1 MLRWSWEVFCA
12 LCCTQSLSK
21 VFVSGQTIRR
31 TYNSDHD
38 HHPHQQSMTMPSS
51 SDHHHQHQHH
61 HHHQHHDHQQIMKH
75 YLVLLGSH
83 HKFIKGLF
91 WFPLRTWRDQ
101 HLQDLSPL
109 LLLIIKS
116 IMNIIFINSEDPLKV
131 WGNIDH
137 FCLCLWRSSKVKI
150 AFFFTILVPYS
161 VLFFQDVF
169 LKGDLQI
176 LSFQISQCYFSRWGN
191 IFTGNHSARKGGK
204 VISENIIFQILS
216 KKRQNKNRKEC
227 KR

>member
-1 MLRWSWEVFCA
+1 
-12 LCCTQSLSK
+12 
-21 VFVSGQTIRR
+21 
-31 TYNSDHD
+31 
-38 HHPHQQSMTMPSS
+38 MTNY
-51 SDHHHQHQHH
+51 
-61 HHHQHHDHQQIMKH
+61 
-75 YLVLLGSH
+75 YLVLLGSY

-109 LLLIIKS
+109 LLLIIKF
-116 IMNIIFINSEDPLKV
+116 IMKTMFINSNDRLKV

-137 FCLCLWRSSKVKI
+137 FCLCLCWLWRSSKAKI
-150 AFFFTILVPYS
+150 AIFFTFLVPYP

-216 KKRQNKNRKEC
+216 KKRQNKI